1 MDINKLLKKL
11 GLPNDGRYE
20 NKFYILPIADS
31 NEYAKMYTL
40 LDTSTTNTEF
50 QSFELNTNSN
60 LDKMVNYFETTL
72 DNITYNFFLI
82 GDLANDSYYLKIGEK
97 Q

>member
-31 NEYAKMYTL
+31 NEYAKTYTL
-40 LDTSTTNTEF
+40 LDTSATNTEF
-50 QSFELNTNSN
+50 PSFELNTNSN

>member
-11 GLPNDGRYE
+11 GLPNAGRYE

-31 NEYAKMYTL
+31 NEYAKTYTL

-50 QSFELNTNSN
+50 PSFELNTNSN

-72 DNITYNFFLI
+72 DNITYDFFLI
-82 GDLANDSYYLKIGEK
+82 GDLVNDSYYLKIGEK